1 MTKLN
6 FMRKVILTLCF
17 FSLLS
22 KGFSQDDFAHS
33 EVKFNIANTIAI
45 ATVEV
50 GYEYFIDYNQSIDVQ
65 VHFNDRINYHTE
77 KGSRE
82 FNTMSFQLGYNFYL
96 TGDPQGS
103 GIHISPFV
111 KYRTGDFTEIE
122 VISNEPIEIE
132 EEVTTDMSGFI
143 VGIGAGYKFNFG
155 NQFVFGPFVNV
166 ARNFNEEVKDRFTAI
181 EFNGGIS
188 IGYRF

>member
-1 MTKLN
+1 MQK
-6 FMRKVILTLCF
+6 FILSVCL
-17 FSLLS
+17 SLFLYNS
-22 KGFSQDDFAHS
+22 SYAQDDFAHS
-33 EVKFNIANTIAI
+33 EIKFNIANTIAI

-65 VHFNDRINYHTE
+65 IHFNDRINYHTE

-82 FNTMSFQLGYNFYL
+82 FNTTSFLIGYNFYL

-103 GIHISPFV
+103 GMHISPMV
-111 KYRTGDFTEIE
+111 KYRIGDFTETI
-122 VISNEPIEIE
+122 VDDSGFITVE
-132 EEVTTDMSGFI
+132 EDVSTDMSGFI
-143 VGIGAGYKFNFG
+143 IGIGGGYKFNFG
-155 NQFVFGPFVNV
+155 NQFVFGPFVNIG
-166 ARNFNEEVKDRFTAI
+166 RNFNEEIKYRFTAI